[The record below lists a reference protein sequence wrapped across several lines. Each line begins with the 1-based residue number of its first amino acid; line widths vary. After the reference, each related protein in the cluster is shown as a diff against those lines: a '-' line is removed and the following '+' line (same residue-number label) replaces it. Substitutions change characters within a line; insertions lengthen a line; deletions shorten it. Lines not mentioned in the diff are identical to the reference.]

1 MDICMLTPAE
11 REDVERLV
19 AAYECAR
26 TQLQSHLEK
35 LLSGWGEEIVQDDT
49 DTRNDFM
56 LTQVVYRFDRVVR
69 WIYQLI
75 EGKIDLEEIDKVM
88 TFDDDEERTQ

>member
-11 REDVERLV
+11 RKEVEKLV
-19 AAYECAR
+19 TAYER
-26 TQLQSHLEK
+26 SRLELQSHFET
-35 LLSGWGEEIVQDDT
+35 LLSGWGEEIVQDET

-56 LTQVVYRFDRVVR
+56 LDQVVYRFDRVGR
-69 WIYQLI
+69 WICQLL

-88 TFDDDEERTQ
+88 TFDDNE